1 MKALLCRAGY
11 ESQVLAMARKGG
23 WDTLL
28 SAQTY
33 HAGVAL
39 LAREMR
45 KSPRELRL
53 VLFQRL
59 TALLK
64 RGEACW
70 EMPAMAFLVE
80 ARRMQCLWPLLVGH
94 LQDADRD
101 ISAKALLV
109 LSNVVH
115 VMEKQVVA
123 HLAPLLADKLLPL
136 FDEELDCV
144 RELSIRLFQEV
155 MEAVVG
161 TKTQALKKQVHR
173 SLLPLLFHWH
183 DEIPRVAQASQE
195 ALLGAAKLLR
205 WEQLRQLAET
215 AQSCRIGECL
225 RFKAWRRT
233 SARPSVPWPRK
244 PSCC

>member
-1 MKALLCRAGY
+1 MKALLCRGGY
-11 ESQVLAMARKGG
+11 ERHVLAMARKGG
-23 WDTLL
+23 WAMLL
-28 SAQTY
+28 NTET
-33 HAGVAL
+33 HHMGVGL

-45 KSPRELRL
+45 KSPRQLRL
-53 VLFQRL
+53 FLFQWL

-64 RGEACW
+64 GREPCG

-136 FDEELDCV
+136 FDEEPGCV
-144 RELSIRLFQEV
+144 RELCIRLLQDV
-155 MEAVVG
+155 METAVG
-161 TKTQALKKQVHR
+161 SKSQELKQQVHR
-173 SLLPLLFHWH
+173 SLLPLLLQVH
-183 DEIPRVAQASQE
+183 DELPSVAQE
-195 ALLGAAKLLR
+195 ALLAAAKFLK
-205 WEQLRQLAET
+205 WEQLRHLAEPVQT
-215 AQSCRIGECL
+215 WKITEGL
-225 RFKAWRRT
+225 
-233 SARPSVPWPRK
+233 
-244 PSCC
+244 